1 MRFSERE
8 RDYEYEW
15 GSCRERRKGP
25 SAETNGEVG
34 RPQRNG
40 WKIIKKLLKY
50 LSLFLGL
57 SPASP
62 KFFEV
67 YELSFVYWK
76 GSLLCIGAQT
86 QISHTIS
93 YVSSVLKPEEKL
105 FFKEFHESRLLSR
118 MTYRASKHNG
128 FPKQD
133 PFSVCSIL
141 HPHQC

>member
-1 MRFSERE
+1 MEPERE
-8 RDYEYEW
+8 
-15 GSCRERRKGP
+15 RERRKGP